1 MGKSLKD
8 LISEN
13 LDKIIT
19 YLIGS
24 ITSGSLTA
32 LITKLFQKTVFGK
45 FNLGIIVLISIGLFL
60 IFITTAL
67 IIDGRKKNAKKQY
80 SSILIEIENI
90 LDLKR
95 WDNFMHGAQEFK
107 FEMAICDK
115 RDNLIK
121 YFDSNMEFWKKYDK
135 NLHKKIIELKNAF
148 IEMYETLSPHLV
160 AVGDGSILTMD
171 KFYRT
176 YWGTLQ
182 ATEKEKEFDDWSK
195 KSWKSIENYKDKLN
209 DIVSYTKKKKYNLDN
224 TSWNNKFLKYA

>member
-115 RDNLIK
+115 
-121 YFDSNMEFWKKYDK
+121 
-135 NLHKKIIELKNAF
+135 
-148 IEMYETLSPHLV
+148 
-160 AVGDGSILTMD
+160 
-171 KFYRT
+171 
-176 YWGTLQ
+176 
-182 ATEKEKEFDDWSK
+182 
-195 KSWKSIENYKDKLN
+195 
-209 DIVSYTKKKKYNLDN
+209 
-224 TSWNNKFLKYA
+224 

>member
-67 IIDGRKKNAKKQY
+67 IYRWSQKKCKKTV
-80 SSILIEIENI
+80 
-90 LDLKR
+90 
-95 WDNFMHGAQEFK
+95 FV
-107 FEMAICDK
+107 
-115 RDNLIK
+115 
-121 YFDSNMEFWKKYDK
+121 YFDRN
-135 NLHKKIIELKNAF
+135 
-148 IEMYETLSPHLV
+148 
-160 AVGDGSILTMD
+160 
-171 KFYRT
+171 
-176 YWGTLQ
+176 
-182 ATEKEKEFDDWSK
+182 
-195 KSWKSIENYKDKLN
+195 
-209 DIVSYTKKKKYNLDN
+209 
-224 TSWNNKFLKYA
+224 

>member
-1 MGKSLKD
+1 MGKRLKD

-45 FNLGIIVLISIGLFL
+45 FNLGIIVLISIGFFL

-95 WDNFMHGAQEFK
+95 WDNFMYGAQEFK
-107 FEMAICDK
+107 FEMAICDE

-121 YFDSNMEFWKKYDK
+121 YFDSNVEFWKKYDK

-148 IEMYETLSPHLV
+148 IEMYKTLSPHLV
-160 AVGDGSILTMD
+160 AVGDNSILTMD
-171 KFYRT
+171 KFYRN

-182 ATEKEKEFDDWSK
+182 ATEKEQEFDDWSK
-195 KSWKSIENYKDKLN
+195 KSWKSIESYTDKLN